1 MAGDFKDDVEIKVE
15 ERKKQHEYEIEDAI
29 RALIKAEEV
38 KKDKK
43 LYNEVVMRMK
53 SITGGK

>member
-1 MAGDFKDDVEIKVE
+1 MAGDFKDDVEIKAE
-15 ERKKQHEYEIEDAI
+15 ERKKQHDYEIEDAI
-29 RALIKAEEV
+29 RSLIKAEEV

>member
-1 MAGDFKDDVEIKVE
+1 MAGDFKDDVEIKAE

-43 LYNEVVMRMK
+43 LYDEVVTRMK
-53 SITGGK
+53 SVTGGK

>member
-1 MAGDFKDDVEIKVE
+1 MAGDFKDDVEIKAE
-15 ERKKQHEYEIEDAI
+15 ERKKQHDYEIEDAI

>member
-15 ERKKQHEYEIEDAI
+15 ERKRQHEYEIEDAI